1 MDIVVDNAYVR
12 ISGNIKSINDYQ
24 QIKNAFDSLTSKE
37 KQIRM
42 DIVDSISMTSSVIG
56 YFNKLVLK
64 DDVTINMGIGSDLL
78 MELIED
84 LNLKAL
90 FQAHKI

>member
-1 MDIVVDNAYVR
+1 MDIVVDKAYVR
-12 ISGNIKSINDYQ
+12 ISGNIKSVNDYQ
-24 QIKNAFDSLTSKE
+24 QIKNSLDSLTSKE

-56 YFNKLVLK
+56 YLNKLVLK
-64 DDVTINMGIGSDLL
+64 DNVKIIMGIGSDLL

-84 LNLKAL
+84 LNLKTL

>member
-84 LNLKAL
+84 LNLKTL